1 MLSFK
6 LTKQARLDPAAF
18 RPPMLTALR
27 KVARN
32 MDKALSLTTK
42 SWKGA
47 KPKFESQFTIT
58 DEAAV
63 IQPAMTGPE
72 EGMDKWRWLDEGT
85 EVRYAIMSSDWK
97 SKTTPGVIGSG
108 PGRGRKVFVD
118 VNNPQP
124 GIKARG
130 WGVKILKEFKPEF
143 RAQMRA
149 ALKAGARRA
158 EKE

>member
-6 LTKQARLDPAAF
+6 LTKAARLDPDAF
-18 RPPMLTALR
+18 RPPLLTALR

-42 SWKGA
+42 SWEGE
-47 KPKFESQFTIT
+47 KPKFESQTSLT
-58 DEAAV
+58 TEAAT
-63 IQPAMTGPE
+63 IQPVMTGPE
-72 EGMDKWRWLDEGT
+72 KGRDKWRFLDEGT
-85 EVRYAIMSSDWK
+85 RVRYAIMSRDFK
-97 SKTTPGVIGSG
+97 AKTMPGVLGSG
-108 PGRGRKVFVD
+108 PGRGGRVFID

-130 WGVKILKEFKPEF
+130 WSVKVLKEFKPEF

-158 EKE
+158 ERE